1 MRCLVGFLLV
11 GAVGLLTLAFG
22 CSFECSAVGCPSELQ
37 IRLEPEVFASYDVR
51 LVLDSER
58 ASFTCAFDE
67 TDGYW
72 ATTMAAGVRVE
83 HCDGR
88 GFELNEGPASVEIS
102 VEAQD
107 GSFDGFTSEAPSYET
122 YNTDAD
128 PRCGSCR
135 VADVT
140 VIITP

>member
-1 MRCLVGFLLV
+1 MKLKTLLWIGAALVTVPF
-11 GAVGLLTLAFG
+11 ASG
-22 CSFECSAVGCPSELQ
+22 CGYDCSAVGCPSELQ

-67 TDGYW
+67 TDGSW
-72 ATTMAAGVRVE
+72 ATRTAAGVRVE

-88 GFELNEGPASVEIS
+88 GFELDEGPASVEIS

-107 GSFDGFTSEAPSYET
+107 GSFVGFTSEAPSYET